1 MGIKTEE
8 RLEAVA
14 AGFPPGP
21 YGGTIPPYHTTKKWI
36 FHPLIFTNHTL
47 IQRLSAGG
55 ALHFHPS
62 KDECKRY
69 FIGRVYRPV

>member
-36 FHPLIFTNHTL
+36 FHPLIFTILLFHGYLPAVPFTFTPLKTSASATL
-47 IQRLSAGG
+47 
-55 ALHFHPS
+55 
-62 KDECKRY
+62 
-69 FIGRVYRPV
+69 